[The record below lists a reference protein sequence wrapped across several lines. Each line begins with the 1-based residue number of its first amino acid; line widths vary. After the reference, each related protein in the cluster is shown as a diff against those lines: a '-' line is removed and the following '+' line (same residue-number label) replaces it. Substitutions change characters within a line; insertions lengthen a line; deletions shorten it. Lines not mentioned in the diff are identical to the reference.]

1 MNTARRVVRVGNSS
15 DRSPRRKVLEC
26 VVNVSEG
33 RRPEVLTRLG
43 SLCGPALLD
52 LHCDPFHHRSV
63 FTLAGTEAVRH
74 LTTAAVGEL
83 DLATHTGVH
92 PRLGV
97 VDVVPFV
104 PLPGSTLAD
113 AIAARD
119 SFARWA
125 SSALGVPC
133 FLYGPERTLP
143 EVRRHAWSDLAPD
156 FGPPTPHRTAGAIC
170 VGARPVLVAYNLY
183 LRDSSLELAKHV
195 ASLIRGPRLR
205 ALGLQVGD
213 RVQVS
218 MNLIEPAVI
227 GPAQAYDVVALHV
240 SIAETEL
247 VGLITES
254 VLAMVP
260 RRRWQELDLSPD
272 RTIDSRMRGALALR
286 GPHEPNSW

>member
-1 MNTARRVVRVGNSS
+1 M
-15 DRSPRRKVLEC
+15 LEC

-43 SLCGPALLD
+43 SLCGPELLD
-52 LHCDPFHHRSV
+52 VHSDSFHHRSV
-63 FTLAGTEAVRH
+63 FTLAGTDAVRH
-74 LTTAAVGEL
+74 LTVAAVREL
-83 DLATHTGVH
+83 DLASHTGVH

-104 PLPGSTLAD
+104 PLPGSTLVD

-156 FGPPTPHRTAGAIC
+156 FGPQTPHRTAGAIC
-170 VGARPVLVAYNLY
+170 VGARPVLVAYNVY

-195 ASLIRGPRLR
+195 ASLIRSPRLR

-227 GPAQAYDVVALHV
+227 GPAQAYDAVALHAA
-240 SIAETEL
+240 IADTEL

-254 VLAMVP
+254 ALTMVP
-260 RRRWQELDLSPD
+260 PRRWQELDLSPD
-272 RTIDSRMRGALALR
+272 RTIESRMRRALAQR
-286 GPHEPNSW
+286 GPYELNER